1 MMMEVEFTGRHTT
14 VTPALKEQARA
25 GLTRIEKVIWGAT
38 GAHVILSE
46 EKYRKIAEVTV
57 MARSCD
63 LVARCES
70 TVMETALHD
79 ALCKAEQQAIRHKKK
94 VDTIRQHA
102 RPAMQQ
108 AVEPGAI

>member
-1 MMMEVEFTGRHTT
+1 MMDVEFTGRHTT
-14 VTPALKEQARA
+14 VTPALKDQARA
-25 GLTRIEKVIWGAT
+25 GRARRERVIWGVT

-57 MARSCD
+57 TARSGD

-79 ALCKAEQQAIRHKKK
+79 ALCKVERQAIKHKKK
-94 VDTIRQHA
+94 VVTVRQHV
-102 RPAMQQ
+102 RPPLQQ
-108 AVEPGAI
+108 AL